1 MWQARDVTHD
11 LVPQPA
17 LTLQGTPLHA
27 IGPARIYACGVTPY
41 DVTHLGHAATFVWV
55 DAAVRVLRHAGVDT
69 VLVRNVTDVDDVLTE
84 AARRSGTPYDVF
96 AAMHQYQFDHDMNAL
111 GVRRPDHE
119 PRAHVYI
126 PQVIA
131 LAQTLLSRGVAY
143 ERSGTVY
150 FRGADVP
157 ARAGLDVE
165 AAQALCAQFGEQP
178 EDPAKEHPLDV
189 PVWRASSQDQPA
201 WPSPWGAGR
210 PGWHSE
216 CTAMALTLLGPG
228 LDLHA
233 GGAEL
238 AFPHH
243 AYEAAQ
249 AESATGVTPFA
260 RAWLRVGTVCLAG
273 EKMAKST
280 GNLVL
285 VTDVLD
291 RHRPAALRLAV
302 LDRPWWTS
310 WDFTEQLV
318 VAAEDQLDG
327 LHAAAGRPG
336 ASPAEEAEVVRAL
349 RDDLDVPTAL
359 RVATEA
365 GGGAARTLVQVLG
378 LE

>member
-1 MWQARDVTHD
+1 VTHD
-11 LVPQPA
+11 LVPQPP
-17 LTLQGTPLHA
+17 LTLDGTALHV

-84 AARRSGTPYDVF
+84 AARRSGKPYDVF
-96 AAMHQYQFDHDMNAL
+96 AAMHQYQFDHDMSAL

-131 LAQTLLSRGVAY
+131 LAQTLLARGAAY
-143 ERSGTVY
+143 EHGGTVY
-150 FRGADVP
+150 FRGGDVP
-157 ARAGLDVE
+157 ARAGLDRQ
-165 AAQALCAQFGEQP
+165 AAMALCAQFGELP
-178 EDPAKEHPLDV
+178 DDPAKEDAVDV
-189 PVWRASSQDQPA
+189 PVWRASGAGEPA
-201 WPSPWGAGR
+201 WPSPWGSGR
-210 PGWHSE
+210 PGWHAE
-216 CTAMALTLLGPG
+216 CTAMALSLLGPG

-233 GGAEL
+233 GGSEL
-238 AFPHH
+238 AYPHH

-249 AESATGVTPFA
+249 AEAATGVAPFA
-260 RAWLRVGTVCLAG
+260 RAWLRVGTVCQDG

-285 VTDVLD
+285 VADVLKE
-291 RHRPAALRLAV
+291 HRPSALRLAI
-302 LDRPWWTS
+302 LDRPWAQP
-310 WDFTEQLV
+310 WDYRPEV
-318 VAAEDQLDG
+318 VDAAEQDLDA
-327 LHAAAGRPG
+327 LYAAAGRPG
-336 ASPAEEAEVVRAL
+336 GSPAGQAAVVDAL
-349 RDDLDVPTAL
+349 RANLDVATAL
-359 RVATEA
+359 RTATEA